1 MSNSVHDIF
10 DDLNSHKTQIM
21 ATINLVLDKR
31 RALKDGTYPLVFRLR
46 IEKKF
51 IDIATGYRILEKSF
65 NPKTNSIDDDIEV
78 NIQLEKLKLKYT
90 TKLREYV
97 IDNNHSPNLL
107 EAKNFILS
115 KSSQDITIEEFWI
128 DEITSL
134 INKGKVGNARNYK
147 ITLSAISRTINL
159 KIPFNKLTL
168 KMILELEENLYKRG
182 MTANGISVYMRALR
196 AIYNKA
202 IAVDLASLEKY
213 PFRKFKIGKKKT
225 VPKVLTINELRSYF
239 ALHFDESDNLYRS
252 HLIGKLLFLLQGINM
267 RDLLVLSSVN
277 IKSGRIIYKR
287 AKTGRIYSIKLT
299 SEMKSIFDK
308 FQPNK
313 DTLLGVIGDE
323 EFNLPNL
330 FSTIYQQKLKVINSH
345 LRKIGK
351 SINANEVLI
360 SYTMRYSF
368 ANTCR
373 KLGYSHDLI
382 GQALGHSSHGNQIT
396 SIYLEQFDNETIDE
410 MNSKVIDEVTK

>member
-1 MSNSVHDIF
+1 
-10 DDLNSHKTQIM
+10 M

-31 RALKDGTYPLVFRLR
+31 RALKNGAFPLVFRLR

-51 IDIATGYRILEKSF
+51 IDIATGYKILEKDYDS
-65 NPKTNSIDDDIEV
+65 KTNSIIDDIEV
-78 NIQLEKLKLKYT
+78 NIQLEKLRLKYT

-97 IDNNHSPNLL
+97 IDNIQSQDLV
-107 EAKNFILS
+107 EAKKFILN
-115 KSSQDITIEEFWI
+115 KRSQEVLIEDFWK
-128 DEITSL
+128 DEIESL
-134 INKGKVGNARNYK
+134 KNKGKIGNARNYNT
-147 ITLSAISRTINL
+147 TLSAISNTINL
-159 KIPFNKLTL
+159 KIPFDKLTL

-182 MTANGISVYMRALR
+182 MTANGISVYLRAFR

-225 VPKVLTINELRSYF
+225 VPKVLTIPELQTYF
-239 ALHFDESDNLYRS
+239 ALELEEKNFLYRS

-267 RDLLVLSSVN
+267 RDLLVLSSDN

-299 SEMKSIFDK
+299 SEMKSLLDK

-313 DTLLGVIGDE
+313 YSLLGVIKDD
-323 EFNLPNL
+323 EFNQPNL
-330 FSTIYQQKLKVINSH
+330 FISIYQQKLKVINSH

-351 SINANEVLI
+351 LIKANEVLI
-360 SYTMRYSF
+360 SYSMRYSY

-373 KLGYSHDLI
+373 KLGYSQDLI

-396 SIYLEQFDNETIDE
+396 SIYLEHFDNETIDD
-410 MNSKVIDEVTK
+410 MNRKVITEIF

>member
-1 MSNSVHDIF
+1 
-10 DDLNSHKTQIM
+10 M

-31 RALKDGTYPLVFRLR
+31 RALKNGSYPLVFRLR

-51 IDIATGYRILEKSF
+51 IDISTGYKILEKSF
-65 NPKTNSIDDDIEV
+65 NPKTNSIIDDIEV

-97 IDNNHSPNLL
+97 IDNNHSPNLH

-115 KSSQDITIEEFWI
+115 KSSQDVTIEEFWT
-128 DEITSL
+128 DEITTL
-134 INKGKVGNARNYK
+134 INKGKIGNARNYK
-147 ITLSAISRTINL
+147 ITLSAISKTVNL

-225 VPKVLTINELRSYF
+225 VPKVLTIAELQAYF
-239 ALHFDESDNLYRS
+239 ALELDEKSILYRS

-267 RDLLVLSSVN
+267 RDLLLLSSDN

-299 SEMKSIFDK
+299 AEMKSLFDK
-308 FQPNK
+308 FQANK
-313 DTLLGVIGDE
+313 HTLLGVIKDE
-323 EFNLPNL
+323 EFNLPDL
-330 FSTIYQQKLKVINSH
+330 YSTIYQQKLKVINSH
-345 LRKIGK
+345 LRKIGQL
-351 SINANEVLI
+351 IGVNEVLI

-368 ANTCR
+368 ANACR
-373 KLGYSHDLI
+373 KLGYSQDLI
-382 GQALGHSSHGNQIT
+382 GQALGHSSHVNQIT
-396 SIYLEQFDNETIDE
+396 SIYLEHFDNELIDN
-410 MNSKVIDEVTK
+410 MNRKVIDAVI